1 MHDGTLQRRSVLYV
15 LAAAAT
21 AVTPGDAVALPR
33 GGIDARVA
41 AAFNTAFAAGGDP
54 VVRTPLACGP
64 GVRRE
69 LQPHLTG
76 LQAKTQSHLF
86 LCLQF
91 VSGQHQL

>member
-1 MHDGTLQRRSVLYV
+1 MNCMHDGTLQRRSVLYV

-54 VVRTPLACGP
+54 VVRNPLSRLP
-64 GVRRE
+64 VIQE
-69 LQPHLTG
+69 
-76 LQAKTQSHLF
+76 
-86 LCLQF
+86 
-91 VSGQHQL
+91 